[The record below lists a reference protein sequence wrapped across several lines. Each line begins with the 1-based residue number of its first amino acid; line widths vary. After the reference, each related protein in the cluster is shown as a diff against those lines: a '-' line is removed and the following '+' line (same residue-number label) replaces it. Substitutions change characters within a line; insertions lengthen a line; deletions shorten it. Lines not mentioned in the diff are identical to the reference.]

1 MNATDFNNRFENQ
14 INILNE
20 IKGDMTLKEYHD
32 FSKENDPAYLAWL
45 LGSHIDDYGAGM
57 TENDID
63 LLKEFEAVI

>member
-20 IKGDMTLKEYHD
+20 NKGDMTLKEYHD
-32 FSKENDPAYLAWL
+32 LSKESDPTYLSWL
-45 LGSHIDDYGAGM
+45 LGSHIGDYGAGM
-57 TENDID
+57 TENDIG